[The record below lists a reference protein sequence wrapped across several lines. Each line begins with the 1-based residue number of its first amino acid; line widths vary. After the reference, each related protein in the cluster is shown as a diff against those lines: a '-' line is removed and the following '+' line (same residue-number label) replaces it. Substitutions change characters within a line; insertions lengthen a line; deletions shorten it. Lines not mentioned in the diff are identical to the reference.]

1 MQKANRCPAY
11 ERREERQLAS
21 EKSFELE
28 KVKPAFPNYS
38 AASRELSASITAKWI
53 P

>member
-1 MQKANRCPAY
+1 MQKANRCSAY

-21 EKSFELE
+21 EEKFELE
-28 KVKPAFPNYS
+28 EVKPAFLQSS
-38 AASRELSASITAKWI
+38 AASKPTTSGTYPWI